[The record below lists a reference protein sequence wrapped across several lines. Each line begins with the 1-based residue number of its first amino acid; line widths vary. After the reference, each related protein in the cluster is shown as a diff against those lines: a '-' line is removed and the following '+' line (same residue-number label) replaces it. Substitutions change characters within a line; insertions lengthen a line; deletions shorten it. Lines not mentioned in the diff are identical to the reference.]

1 MLYVNK
7 HVINPVM
14 RTFAG
19 YSRTP
24 FVLVRHVGRRS
35 GKIYETPIIAM
46 RIPDGFMVA
55 LTYGPKV
62 DWYRNVA
69 AAGRCVL
76 IWHSQE
82 YAIEKIEP
90 VDVQTGLLAFPQPFR
105 FILGLRGN
113 QDFVHMTSAVSP
125 G

>member
-14 RTFAG
+14 HTFAG

-24 FVLVRHVGRRS
+24 FVLIRHVGRRS
-35 GKIYETPIIAM
+35 GKTYETPIIAM
-46 RIPDGFMVA
+46 RIPEGFMVA

-62 DWYRNVA
+62 DWYRNVV
-69 AAGRCVL
+69 AAGGCVL

-82 YAIEKIEP
+82 YTIEKIES

-105 FILGLRGN
+105 FILGLLGN
-113 QDFVHMTSAVSP
+113 QDFVRMKSTSTP